1 MWMKRGCTC
10 SLKWNVIVYF
20 QPQTNPHISSK
31 CINVGFR
38 RIYGRAS
45 INGRTM
51 WCCRACST
59 WSTITQRA
67 VLHIRRAT
75 WQTCT
80 AGDLDLPG
88 GPTWKTCTAGDLDL
102 PEGPTWKDLPGR
114 HVQLA
119 TWTYL
124 KDLHGRTYLAD
135 MYSWRLGPT
144 WKDLHGRTYL
154 IDMYS
159 WRLGPPKLR
168 QLRVAKGS
176 VPLRDLSN
184 EFFNCC

>member
-31 CINVGFR
+31 CINVGCR

-88 GPTWKTCTAGDLDL
+88 GPTWK
-102 PEGPTWKDLPGR
+102 DLPGR

-124 KDLHGRTYLAD
+124 ED

-144 WKDLHGRTYL
+144 WRTYMEGPTWQTCTAGDLDLPGRTY
-154 IDMYS
+154 ME
-159 WRLGPPKLR
+159 GPTW
-168 QLRVAKGS
+168 
-176 VPLRDLSN
+176 
-184 EFFNCC
+184 